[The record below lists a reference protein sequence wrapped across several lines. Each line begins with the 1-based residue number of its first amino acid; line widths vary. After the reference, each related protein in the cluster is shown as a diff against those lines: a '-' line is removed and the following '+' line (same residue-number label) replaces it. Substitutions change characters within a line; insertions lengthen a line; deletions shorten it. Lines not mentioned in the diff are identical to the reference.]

1 MGNGRNLVGEPKTV
15 REPKTKTPRKPAA
28 QRALR
33 NYESPIAQRIVEV
46 ALPQFADR
54 GFNNVTMREIAKE
67 TGLELPSI
75 YYQFRDKRELY
86 LKCWEQVVIN
96 GNEGPRRALTADA
109 PAVVR
114 IFNFWVAVAENTL
127 RQPHLNKFIMRLLL
141 EEDREGLHLIDE
153 NAMHDIFERFILT
166 VEEATARPATMRD
179 LVAGYSLSLCMCHF
193 SALGGRMEQ
202 DLNGTVGS
210 PEALASFVMRAIYP
224 EIAQRLN

>member
-1 MGNGRNLVGEPKTV
+1 MV
-15 REPKTKTPRKPAA
+15 REPKTKTQRKPAA

-33 NYESPIAQRIVEV
+33 NYDSPIAQRIVEV

-54 GFNNVTMREIAKE
+54 GFNNVTMREIARE
-67 TGLELPSI
+67 TGVELPSI